1 MLARLPTGCP
11 SLDELL
17 GGGVEAGAL
26 TLVYGEPGSGKTS
39 LALQLSREV
48 LASGGKSV
56 LFIDTEGLSAERLE
70 QVWGGEAP
78 DGLSI
83 AAPVDQAELLEL
95 LKSRDDPPALLIID
109 TVNAYARLEYAI
121 DKEKCERVFTLM
133 MIGLHNLATR
143 HDIPILLTGQVYER
157 DGEVGPYY
165 GKSLVHMAKTLLH
178 LEKAHA
184 PGLRHARLKKHRSL
198 PEGVA
203 DFLLTGNGLE

>member
-70 QVWGGEAP
+70 QVCGGEAP

-95 LKSRDDPPALLIID
+95 LKSRDNPPALLIID

-143 HDIPILLTGQVYER
+143 HDLPGRSTSAMVKSVPTTASRWSTWPRRCSTWKRRTRPDCGTRASRSTAHCPKASPI
-157 DGEVGPYY
+157 
-165 GKSLVHMAKTLLH
+165 SC
-178 LEKAHA
+178 
-184 PGLRHARLKKHRSL
+184 
-198 PEGVA
+198 
-203 DFLLTGNGLE
+203 

>member
-26 TLVYGEPGSGKTS
+26 TLAYGEPGSGKTS
-39 LALQLSREV
+39 FALQLSREV
-48 LASGGKSV
+48 LAAGGESV

-70 QVWGGEAP
+70 QVCGGESP

-83 AAPVDQAELLEL
+83 AAPLDQAELLDL
-95 LKSRDDPPALLIID
+95 LKALKELPALLVID
-109 TVNAYARLEYAI
+109 TVNAHARLEYAL
-121 DKEKCERVFTLM
+121 DKEKCEQAFTRM
-133 MIGLHNLATR
+133 VIDLHNLATEQGL
-143 HDIPILLTGQVYER
+143 PVLLTGQIYER

-184 PGLRHARLKKHRSL
+184 PGLRHARLRKHRSL

>member
-11 SLDELL
+11 SIDELL

-70 QVWGGEAP
+70 QVCGGEAP

-83 AAPVDQAELLEL
+83 AVPVDQTELLEL

-203 DFLLTGNGLE
+203 DFLLTSNGLE